1 MRKSAIIFIFICI
14 IFSKPLFAA
23 EEEWKTVESAYF
35 TIYYKPDCNLK
46 KIERRLRTRY
56 LCIEKDMK
64 LSRPETPPEKIA
76 YRMDILMKKV
86 EEILGMKPRKMRVKV
101 RIFKNRK
108 ELNEEYYNMFKNNE
122 TPRSFY
128 IYKYNTIYTTE
139 RDISDSVMSHEMAH
153 AVLDNYFV
161 MRAPEE
167 IAEILTR
174 HVDLHLDDR

>member
-1 MRKSAIIFIFICI
+1 
-14 IFSKPLFAA
+14 
-23 EEEWKTVESAYF
+23 
-35 TIYYKPDCNLK
+35 
-46 KIERRLRTRY
+46 
-56 LCIEKDMK
+56 MK